1 MICFLNFSDVIMA
14 MSKAEFKNETITL
27 FDFAKSQISDNKI
40 STQFE
45 NMVSNYFNKWENKY
59 NDKIINIDEKLKK
72 NNTDIDKIYNHLKSS
87 VCYDEKILEPTQFN
101 NKDDGKKYIKYYED
115 LIKSSNKNIR
125 IYQYKIGELLSK
137 LRAEQKK
144 LILNLLK
151 IKFVIILGHILI
163 F

>member
-1 MICFLNFSDVIMA
+1 
-14 MSKAEFKNETITL
+14 
-27 FDFAKSQISDNKI
+27 
-40 STQFE
+40 
-45 NMVSNYFNKWENKY
+45 MVSNYFNKWENKY

-144 LILNLLK
+144 KLILNLLK